1 MSLLNYNEVLTA
13 QSQDAR
19 PIAPSSSISIIPDNN
34 IIVLPNHLL
43 YVGKTIRVTWFGQIW
58 LNSSGGAN
66 FQFSIDLGTA
76 GSTNVFNFLS
86 GPTTAVTPL
95 NVWTPFLVRG
105 IFTIRTQGTGTSST
119 AWGIFQLCG
128 IAQVGSSIPT
138 VGGVSTSLIPAG
150 ATAVSNG
157 FDYSVANWFNIRL
170 NFGSTTTVYQNL
182 QYVLEALN

>member
-1 MSLLNYNEVLTA
+1 MFETGAGGS
-13 QSQDAR
+13 
-19 PIAPSSSISIIPDNN
+19 APKHVQQFNQE
-34 IIVLPNHLL
+34 NHLRWDSL
-43 YVGKTIRVTWFGQIW
+43 GEF
-58 LNSSGGAN
+58 LA